1 KGARNIQYLKYGV
14 GNLYHMYAIREAIK
28 RRLREVDFLKGD
40 EPYKF
45 HWTKSAREYQQI
57 IMVNKSSCSGL
68 RILFV
73 RAFVRV
79 CDIIQHHYSLREI
92 YSLLKISRREKKERC
107 SVGYAR

>member
-1 KGARNIQYLKYGV
+1 KSARDVRYSKYRV
-14 GNLYHMYAIREAIK
+14 GHLCFMYAIHDAIK
-28 RRLREVDFLKGD
+28 RRLREIDFLKGA

-73 RAFVRV
+73 HAFIRV
-79 CDIIQHHYSLREI
+79 CEFIQHHHSLREI
-92 YSLLKISRREKKERC
+92 YSLLKMSGREKKERRRI
-107 SVGYAR
+107 GY